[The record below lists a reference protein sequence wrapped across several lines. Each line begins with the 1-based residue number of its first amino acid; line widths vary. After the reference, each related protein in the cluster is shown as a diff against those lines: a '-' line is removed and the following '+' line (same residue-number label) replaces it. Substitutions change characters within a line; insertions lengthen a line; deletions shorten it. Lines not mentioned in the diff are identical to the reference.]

1 MKHEPKRGQKQKM
14 ATGPSEKGVKY
25 DGPINQHKM
34 LAMGCPI
41 PDERTKSPG
50 YHKK

>member
-1 MKHEPKRGQKQKM
+1 MKHNVKMGQKQKM

-34 LAMGCPI
+34 MAMGCPI
-41 PDERTKSPG
+41 PDDKTKAKG
-50 YHKK
+50 YKK